1 VISRC
6 WGLRLEC
13 GEEGKEVCMALGIEL
28 FFLLELTLKG
38 DEISLKPLWR
48 GNSR

>member
-1 VISRC
+1 M
-6 WGLRLEC
+6 EC
-13 GEEGKEVCMALGIEL
+13 GEEGKEVCMALSIEL

-38 DEISLKPLWR
+38 SEISLKPLRR